1 MNKLNKI
8 IYSILILLI
17 FVLLIIFVYDKVKV
31 KEYIKE
37 YNYFNEITIIKI
49 WTNKDENKIFKDID
63 NIYKKNSNL
72 EIENKEEYLN
82 NLIKEYLDSKKINK
96 YYINM
101 NDTILLNGEFKVG
114 LPDPYNELNVLKVIN
129 AEDKCISTVVNTYNS
144 VTVISDTN
152 CESLAMTLIQKDVN
166 DGLNIVNNMD
176 NVEAIWYYN
185 KEFTKSNN
193 FKKYE

>member
-37 YNYFNEITIIKI
+37 YNDFNEITIIKI

-129 AEDKCISTVVNTYNS
+129 AKDKCISTMKNNYNS

>member
-129 AEDKCISTVVNTYNS
+129 AKDKCISTMKNNYNS

>member
-129 AEDKCISTVVNTYNS
+129 AKDKCISTMKNNYNS

-176 NVEAIWYYN
+176 NVESIWYCN

>member
-37 YNYFNEITIIKI
+37 YNDFNEITIIKI
-49 WTNKDENKIFKDID
+49 WTNKDENKIYIDID

-129 AEDKCISTVVNTYNS
+129 AKDKCISTMKNNYNS

>member
-17 FVLLIIFVYDKVKV
+17 FVLLIIFIYDKVKV

-37 YNYFNEITIIKI
+37 YNDFNEITIIKI

-129 AEDKCISTVVNTYNS
+129 AKDKCISTMKNNYNS